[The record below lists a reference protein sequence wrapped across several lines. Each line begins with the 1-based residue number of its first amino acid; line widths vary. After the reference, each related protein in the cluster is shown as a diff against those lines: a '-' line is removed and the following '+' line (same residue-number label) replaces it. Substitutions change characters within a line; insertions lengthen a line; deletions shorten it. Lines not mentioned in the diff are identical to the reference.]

1 MVGNEYVSGAC
12 MFLRQGVSGNG
23 RAFRAW
29 AGPDKG
35 QSGDSV
41 HWLHTC
47 AHYPLAVI
55 ADSDTLTGLFKL
67 EVLQQFDTTCVLRI
81 GFQTSFSLSGKP
93 FR

>member
-1 MVGNEYVSGAC
+1 MGMYLGLVCSCANVS
-12 MFLRQGVSGNG
+12 MGVC
-23 RAFRAW
+23 RADRVPSVAHE
-29 AGPDKG
+29 G
-35 QSGDSV
+35 QSRDSV

-55 ADSDTLTGLFKL
+55 ADSDTLASLLKL

-81 GFQTSFSLSGKP
+81 SFQTSFSLSGKP